1 MEIGGL
7 CEGPVARIVRPR
19 YHPVEAFGRALS
31 VALFCSNGAGSRKR
45 NSWSGSGWLSVFGH

>member
-7 CEGPVARIVRPR
+7 CKGPVVRIVGPR

-31 VALFCSNGAGSRKR
+31 VAMFCRNGAGSRKR
-45 NSWSGSGWLSVFGH
+45 NSWSGSGWLSVLGH